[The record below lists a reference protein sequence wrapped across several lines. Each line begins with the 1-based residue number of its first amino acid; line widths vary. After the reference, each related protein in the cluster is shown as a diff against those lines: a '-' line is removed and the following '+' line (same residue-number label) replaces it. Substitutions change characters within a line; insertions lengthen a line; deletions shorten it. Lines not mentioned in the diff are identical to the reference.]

1 MWLVIHYPRHC
12 LYPTINAIK
21 FYYARTVEN
30 RHNGAAADRSRCVC
44 SLKHLVHPHK
54 KLSIHSCGG
63 NRLQNQTDPIKTASS
78 AQGLEAAC
86 SCVVSLISSTE
97 QWSRCILPG
106 VCADSLK
113 ASVMAATTGH
123 LQRVISS
130 LTDSVWMWLFV
141 FYQCTPHR
149 LVWILKAVLE
159 NR

>member
-1 MWLVIHYPRHC
+1 M
-12 LYPTINAIK
+12 
-21 FYYARTVEN
+21 EN
-30 RHNGAAADRSRCVC
+30 LHNGAAADRSRCVC

-78 AQGLEAAC
+78 AQVLEAAC

-97 QWSRCILPG
+97 QWSRCIYYLAFVLTP
-106 VCADSLK
+106 LK

-149 LVWILKAVLE
+149 LVWILKAVL
-159 NR
+159 